1 VFGIGIQELGLIL
14 VVALLVFGPK
24 RMPELARTLGRGL
37 GEFRKA
43 SSDLR
48 QSLSLDDLQS
58 DLRRSLD
65 SSQTIHKPALP
76 PDRPAQAGDDLET
89 ATPEKSETP
98 ETAQAADSATASD
111 PESQHPG
118 ELPEGNDHQHHA
130 VPDQETSDRS
140 EEASGDLPKGSASDP
155 ERG

>member
-37 GEFRKA
+37 GEFRRA

-48 QSLSLDDLQS
+48 QSLSLDDLES
-58 DLRRSLD
+58 DLRQSLH
-65 SSQTIHKPALP
+65 SSQTIHKPVKR
-76 PDRPAQAGDDLET
+76 PDRPAQTGDDLE
-89 ATPEKSETP
+89 
-98 ETAQAADSATASD
+98 SATAETPASATKATD
-111 PESQHPG
+111 SPTGSETRTQPAT
-118 ELPEGNDHQHHA
+118 EPPLGNDHKRPGA
-130 VPDQETSDRS
+130 ADGGSSDPS
-140 EEASGDLPKGSASDP
+140 EEASDDLPEGSASDP